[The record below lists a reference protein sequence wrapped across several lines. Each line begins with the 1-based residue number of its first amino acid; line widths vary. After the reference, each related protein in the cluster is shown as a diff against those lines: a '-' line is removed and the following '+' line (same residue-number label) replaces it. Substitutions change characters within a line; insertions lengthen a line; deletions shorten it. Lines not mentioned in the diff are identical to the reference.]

1 MLGCFALLTRKS
13 VLAVCVFAMAINSTK
28 CSGQVCFKY
37 TYAFGDSLTHND
49 LVHIF
54 FEGAKFEDYGADPVE
69 GLFNRCSK
77 PGDKLY
83 CYARMAAYSG
93 AILKQV
99 KKYERLRLKGKTPNG
114 TFFSLEAGG
123 NDLLYVHNLKRLASA
138 GPGENARADATIDR
152 IADDI
157 REGIEILKRTPNA
170 TIVVWT
176 VPDITITPMVK
187 DNWQNLELNETQ
199 LSNVRLH
206 IQRLNREI
214 KKMADDSQV
223 NLLDTHSIFN
233 RLAVEST
240 LDQTGQLLQVSM
252 HQTVRRTAVN
262 FPVIACSLKTVEK
275 VNARPNTKSTPV
287 ELFADIVHPNAAV
300 NEVVTQELVATFAE
314 ESMLGASVVANVAS
328 ENAGATVQSFA
339 VNGQQ
344 E

>member
-1 MLGCFALLTRKS
+1 MFGRFALLTRNS
-13 VLAVCVFAMAINSTK
+13 VLAVCVFALATVSTK
-28 CSGQVCFKY
+28 CSGQISFKH

-49 LVHIF
+49 HLHIF
-54 FEGAKFEDYGADPVE
+54 FEHVQYEDYGADPVE
-69 GLFNRCSK
+69 GLFNYCAK
-77 PGDKLY
+77 PGDKLH
-83 CYARMAAYSG
+83 CYARLAAYSS

-123 NDLLYVHNLKRLASA
+123 NDLLYVHNLKLLSNAR
-138 GPGENARADATIDR
+138 PGENARADATIDR
-152 IADDI
+152 IAGDI

-214 KKMADDSQV
+214 KKMADDSRV

-240 LDQTGQLLQVSM
+240 LDQTGQLLQISM
-252 HQTVRRTAVN
+252 HQAVRRTAIN
-262 FPVIACSLKTVEK
+262 FPVIACSVKSVEK
-275 VNARPNTKSTPV
+275 VNKRPNTKDNPV

-300 NEVVTQELVATFAE
+300 NEVVTQELVATFAK
-314 ESMLGASVVANVAS
+314 ESALGESIATISAN
-328 ENAGATVQSFA
+328 EKAGATIQSFA
-339 VNGQQ
+339 VNAQ
-344 E
+344 EE